1 MNSKNIRMMMRV
13 IFGNLVDFI
22 SIINLQA
29 DFFKKSFY
37 HFSTSVLVHLTCD
50 P

>member
-29 DFFKKSFY
+29 DF
-37 HFSTSVLVHLTCD
+37 
-50 P
+50 